1 MKKKWLIVIAGPTA
15 VGKTALAIQVAK
27 QLQSEIFSADS
38 RQFYKEMTIGTAV
51 PSAIEL
57 AAIPHHFIH
66 HISILQDDYSAG
78 KYEAA
83 CILSL
88 QQYFE
93 QKDVAIMVGGSGL
106 FIKAV
111 CDGFDT
117 IEKKD
122 ADNSFRDFLN
132 QQSIEWLQNELERI
146 DPAYYT
152 IVDKK
157 NPVRLKRAL
166 EVIHHSGKKYSE
178 QRSGIKKE
186 RPFNILKIAL
196 NIERPQLYE
205 RINQR
210 VDAMIAM
217 GLEAEARSLYQQK
230 QLNALQTVG
239 YKEFFDYFDK
249 KNTKDEAIA
258 LIKQNSRNYAKRQ
271 LTWLKKETDLHW
283 FAPNDFEKIIAYIRH
298 TMSNQN

>member
-15 VGKTALAIQVAK
+15 VGKTAMAIQVAK

-239 YKEFFDYFDK
+239 YKEFFDYFDG

>member
-15 VGKTALAIQVAK
+15 VGKTAMAIQVAK

-83 CILSL
+83 CIQSL

-117 IEKKD
+117 IEKND
-122 ADNSFRDFLN
+122 ADNSIRDFLN
-132 QQSIEWLQNELERI
+132 QQTIEWLQNELERL

-166 EVIHHSGKKYSE
+166 EVIHQSGKKYSE
-178 QRSGIKKE
+178 QRSGLKKE

-196 NIERPQLYE
+196 NIDRTQLYD

-217 GLEAEARSLYQQK
+217 GLEAEARSLYPQK

-239 YKEFFDYFDK
+239 YKEFFDYFDGK
-249 KNTKDEAIA
+249 TTKDEAIA

-271 LTWLKKETDLHW
+271 LTWLKKETDLQW